1 MNFAIYE
8 FTFGLLK
15 IGYERDSLV
24 LLKKID
30 KISDYGKKTEFTDLV
45 YNEVMEYLDGKRK
58 TFDIKYEINGTEFQK
73 KVWKELTK
81 IPYGETRTYKEIAV
95 AVGNPKA
102 SRAVGMANNK
112 NPISIV
118 IPCHRVIGSDGKL
131 TGYAGGLDMKKA
143 LLDLEL
149 RNSTEKQYSET
160 IKRTSKGH
168 SKS

>member
-8 FTFGLLK
+8 FPFGFLK
-15 IGYERDSLV
+15 IEYDGDV
-24 LLKKID
+24 LISLKKID
-30 KISDYGKKTEFTDLV
+30 EKSDYGKKTEFTNFV

-112 NPISIV
+112 NPIAIIV
-118 IPCHRVIGSDGKL
+118 PCRRVIGSDGKL
-131 TGYAGGLDMKKA
+131 VGYAGGLDMKRA
-143 LLDLEL
+143 LLTLEK
-149 RNSTEKQYSET
+149 NIMEDIKQDR
-160 IKRTSKGH
+160 I
-168 SKS
+168 